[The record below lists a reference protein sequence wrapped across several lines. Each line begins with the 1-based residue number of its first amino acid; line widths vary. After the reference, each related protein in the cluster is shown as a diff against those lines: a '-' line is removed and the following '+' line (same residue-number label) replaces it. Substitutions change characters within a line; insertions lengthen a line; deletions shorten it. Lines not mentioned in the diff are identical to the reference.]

1 MFISVTSMLRLS
13 GRNRLKGKAPIVL
26 FVIVQQIFIISLNIE
41 LLLIL
46 TSYKLKQNFLVPE
59 MVLDEAV
66 IDDGEFNMDELIT
79 FNRPHSDHDYQVVK
93 SLETH
98 KVLPGGYADLPID
111 EDWPPNLKKRMKKL
125 EFDYEDG
132 RDYLPPI
139 VKEEK
144 YENFYNRE
152 SKFEQNDLTGANNG
166 LLTNTLISTGRKL
179 GELLDVFPPIPV
191 KNEDILIEEISDYDT
206 RNITEVKSFVVNG
219 TMNEF

>member
-1 MFISVTSMLRLS
+1 
-13 GRNRLKGKAPIVL
+13 
-26 FVIVQQIFIISLNIE
+26 
-41 LLLIL
+41 
-46 TSYKLKQNFLVPE
+46 

-93 SLETH
+93 SLDMT
-98 KVLPGGYADLPID
+98 KVLPGGYVDLPID

-139 VKEEK
+139 VKEEN
-144 YENFYNRE
+144 YENFY
-152 SKFEQNDLTGANNG
+152 SKVKDDFNDDNG
-166 LLTNTLISTGRKL
+166 FLSNTLISTGRKL

-191 KNEDILIEEISDYDT
+191 KTEDILIEEVSDYDT

-219 TMNEF
+219 TTNEF